1 MNFASDNVTGVA
13 PEIMDAL
20 AQANAVPAAM
30 PYGGDDWTARLEEAI
45 ADLFEHE
52 VAVFPVATGTAANS
66 LTMSVLS
73 PPFGA
78 IYCLEHSHLYEDECG
93 GPEFFTGGAKLV
105 PLDGVDGKLT
115 AATLDDKLTNRGPAS
130 GVHVVQPAAV
140 SLTQAS
146 EMGTVYDAAEIGDLG
161 EVARKHGLLMHMDG
175 ARFANAVVAGNK
187 SPADITWR
195 AGVDALSFGATKN
208 GAMCAEAIVLFK
220 PELAETLGFRR
231 KRGAHLFSK
240 MRFLSAQLEAY
251 LKDDLWLRLARHAND
266 MAARLAA
273 ALEASPEA
281 KILFPVDANMIFA
294 RLDKALIERLFAA
307 GFVFYSWGDEA
318 RPNVRLVTAFSTSPS
333 DVDTFAATV
342 AQSSR

>member
-13 PEIMDAL
+13 PEIMAAL
-20 AQANAVPAAM
+20 AEANAVPAAM
-30 PYGGDDWTARLEEAI
+30 PYGADDWTARVEA
-45 ADLFEHE
+45 AFAEVFEHE

-78 IYCLEHSHLYEDECG
+78 IYCLEHSHLYDDECG

-105 PLDGVDGKLT
+105 PLDGENGKLS
-115 AATLDDKLTNRGPAS
+115 ASALDNKLSNRGPAS

-140 SLTQAS
+140 SLTQTS
-146 EMGTVYDAAEIGDLG
+146 EMGTVYSVDEVGAVG
-161 EVARKHGLLMHMDG
+161 EVARKHGLLLHMDG
-175 ARFANAVVAGNK
+175 ARFANALAATNA
-187 SPADITWR
+187 SPADMTWR

-208 GAMCAEAIVLFK
+208 GAMCAEAIVLFR

-251 LKDDLWLRLARHAND
+251 LADGLWLRLARHAND
-266 MAARLAA
+266 MAAILAA
-273 ALEASPEA
+273 ALEASTEA
-281 KILFPVDANMIFA
+281 DVLYPVDANMIFT
-294 RLDKALIERLFAA
+294 RLDPALIERLFEA
-307 GFVFYSWGDEA
+307 GFFFYSWGDPA
-318 RPNVRLVTAFSTSPS
+318 RPDVRLVTAFSTDPA
-333 DVDTFAATV
+333 DVERFAGIVGAGP
-342 AQSSR
+342 